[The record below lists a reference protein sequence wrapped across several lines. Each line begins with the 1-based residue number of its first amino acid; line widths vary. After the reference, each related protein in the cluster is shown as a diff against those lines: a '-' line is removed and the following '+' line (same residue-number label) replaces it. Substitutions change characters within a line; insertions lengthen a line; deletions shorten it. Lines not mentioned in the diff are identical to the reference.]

1 MRERDEIAGQA
12 NRAGRKR
19 LPPATPVLM
28 GALAG
33 LILCGLGYL
42 ALNALAPRQ
51 PDVAP
56 TLRAVCADLTAQRY
70 DHLYTLLDPTLQADG
85 TQAQF
90 IASQRQVDALL
101 GRATACAVGTP
112 SATGSNVSV
121 AFTLTRGAQ
130 TPPAQ
135 AALVS
140 ESGSWRIISYSGA
153 F

>member
-1 MRERDEIAGQA
+1 MRERDERAEQA
-12 NRAGRKR
+12 NRDGRAR
-19 LPPATPVLM
+19 LPPAMPVLT

-42 ALNALAPRQ
+42 ALHALSPRQ

-70 DHLYTLLDPTLQADG
+70 DHLYTLLDPKLRADG

-101 GRATACAVGTP
+101 GRATTCAAGTP
-112 SATGSNVSV
+112 SATGSSVSV

-140 ESGSWRIISYSGA
+140 ESGSWRIVSYSGA